1 MIRRPPR
8 STLFPY
14 TTLFRSRFARLSIG
28 LSFYSFALVGLSVGV
43 GGVILKSLSTSYHV
57 GDAVLGTLFVV
68 FYLSYSLSSF
78 FCGPLAQ
85 RLSLRWLLVV
95 GTTLFLLG
103 MVGFILEVP
112 FALLEISYVCMG
124 LGTGMIETGFNIFIS
139 ALPGRTS
146 LLNYLHAFYGVGT
159 IFGPLLATGILALL
173 WGWNRIYVVLAV
185 LILLQLGGIVL
196 FLRVPIVEKDPS
208 QDQAPTH

>member
-1 MIRRPPR
+1 MKDL
-8 STLFPY
+8 ST
-14 TTLFRSRFARLSIG
+14 RFARLSIG

-95 GTTLFLLG
+95 GTTLFLYRHG
-103 MVGFILEVP
+103 
-112 FALLEISYVCMG
+112 G
-124 LGTGMIETGFNIFIS
+124 LYS
-139 ALPGRTS
+139 
-146 LLNYLHAFYGVGT
+146 
-159 IFGPLLATGILALL
+159 
-173 WGWNRIYVVLAV
+173 
-185 LILLQLGGIVL
+185 
-196 FLRVPIVEKDPS
+196 
-208 QDQAPTH
+208 